1 MPNQYT
7 KVELK
12 LEVQLPQDTSLL
24 KKKYTKAV
32 LELLKNKISPNPQ
45 LIDEIIKKIKEDLD

>member
-12 LEVQLPQDTSLL
+12 LEVQLPQDTSHL

-32 LELLKNKISPNPQ
+32 LELLKNKISRNPQ
-45 LIDEIIKKIKEDLD
+45 LIDEIIKKVKEDLD